1 MIDEILRNWA
11 LYLHTLEPVSPQP
24 DSHCRSIEHRYIPE
38 AGEVFSEEEKKPF
51 IDIKQGEK
59 VEAIVC
65 KLNTRFKEIL
75 KARYVT
81 YAHLS
86 KERLAK
92 KLRIDKFQFE
102 ADLSIAKNQVQKEL

>member
-11 LYLHTLEPVSPQP
+11 LYLQTLEPVSPQP

-38 AGEVFSEEEKKPF
+38 AGEVFTEENKKPF
-51 IDIKQGEK
+51 IDIQQGEK

-65 KLNTRFKEIL
+65 KLNSRFKEIL

-81 YAHLS
+81 HPHLS
-86 KERLAK
+86 KEKLAR
-92 KLRIDKFQFE
+92 KLKMDKFQFE
-102 ADLSIAKNQVQKEL
+102 ADLSIAKNYIKKEL

>member
-11 LYLHTLEPVSPQP
+11 LYLQTLEPVSPQP

-51 IDIKQGEK
+51 IDVKQGEK

-65 KLNTRFKEIL
+65 NLNTRFKEIL

-81 YAHLS
+81 YPHLS